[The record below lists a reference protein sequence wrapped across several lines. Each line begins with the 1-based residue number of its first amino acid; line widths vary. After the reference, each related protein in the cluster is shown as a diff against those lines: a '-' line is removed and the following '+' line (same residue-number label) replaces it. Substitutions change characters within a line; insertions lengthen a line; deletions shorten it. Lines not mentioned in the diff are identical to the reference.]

1 MNSTTKNVI
10 WFLNRDVA
18 DVLSATM
25 KYQIMVEV
33 LACLHRSQ
41 MQKNGFTINN
51 LIFFTEAFKNPDKMT
66 FWPS

>member
-51 LIFFTEAFKNPDKMT
+51 LKKILTALKKNPD
-66 FWPS
+66 SL